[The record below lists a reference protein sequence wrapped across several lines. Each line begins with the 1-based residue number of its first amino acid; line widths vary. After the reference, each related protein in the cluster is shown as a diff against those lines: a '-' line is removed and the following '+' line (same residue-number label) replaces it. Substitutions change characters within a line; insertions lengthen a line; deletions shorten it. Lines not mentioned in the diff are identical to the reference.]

1 VSLVLY
7 SRLKFTFVSWI
18 NHAVIKIRATYQ
30 NKHVIRQTGLF
41 ITFVTLFLG
50 VFLSRD
56 GYQGLEARAQSSLAN
71 TEQDKNV
78 SLKWLGVAGWE
89 ITFGTTTILI
99 DPFLTRKEARHDQEW
114 KTDEDAVLSVIKRA
128 DYIFAGHSHA
138 DHIADI
144 PFIAKKFDA
153 KVVGSRTT
161 TNIAISAGVDKAR
174 LITIAGGEKLDFP
187 GFSVQVIESEHGI
200 VRRGGRTRRP
210 KFEEITQ
217 PWNGPVTGEAFVEGG
232 CYIYYFTFGGR
243 TLLHQSSGG
252 FVEEKLAGLRPDVA
266 LLYPMNRADTVS
278 LLGTA
283 PAKTVIVHHFD
294 QWRAHF
300 AEGMPPSSVSRGQ
313 RFARDVRRIDKRIKM
328 IVPDFLA
335 SYPLD

>member
-1 VSLVLY
+1 VLNY
-7 SRLKFTFVSWI
+7 FGSGP
-18 NHAVIKIRATYQ
+18 
-30 NKHVIRQTGLF
+30 NKHVIRQAALF
-41 ITFVTLFLG
+41 VASSAIFLG
-50 VFLSRD
+50 CLLNQD
-56 GYQGLEARAQSSLAN
+56 GYRGLAAQTQSSPGN
-71 TEQDKNV
+71 TERDNDIV
-78 SLKWLGVAGWE
+78 LKWLGVAGWE

-99 DPFLTRKEARHDQEW
+99 DPFLTRKEARHGQEW
-114 KTDEDAVLSVIKRA
+114 KTDEEAVLSAIKRA

-144 PFIAKKFDA
+144 PFIAKRFGA
-153 KVVGSRTT
+153 KVIGSRTT
-161 TNIAISAGVDKAR
+161 TNIAISTGVDKAR

-200 VRRGGRTRRP
+200 VRRGGRIRRP

-217 PWNGPVTGEAFVEGG
+217 PWTGPITGDAFVEGG

-252 FVEEKLAGLRPDVA
+252 FVEEKLAGLRPDMA
-266 LLYPMNRADTVS
+266 LLYPMNRTDTAS
-278 LLGTA
+278 FLKAA

-294 QWRAHF
+294 QWRAPF
-300 AEGMPPSSVSRGQ
+300 AEGMPPASIRRAQ
-313 RFARDVRRIDKRIKM
+313 RFARDVKGIDKQIKM
-328 IVPDFLA
+328 IVPDFLE